1 MGALKIPKSQQQSS
15 LFKSGSK
22 HLEGLEESVLKNIEA
37 CVELAKITR
46 SSFGPNGM
54 NKMVINHLEKL
65 FVTSDAATILKE
77 LEVQHPAAKMLV
89 LNSRMQEQE
98 VGDGTNFVLIFAG
111 ALLEQAQ
118 SLIQMGLHPSEI
130 INGYTKAARF
140 VEAALPSLV
149 VETIQDVTNKEEMIK
164 ALRPVLMSKQYGNEA
179 LLTEICVTAA
189 QMVMGPNKSF
199 NPDNVRVCKIL
210 GSGITT
216 SKVVK
221 GMVFNRAAEG
231 SVTEATNA
239 KIAVFNVPMDFS
251 QTETKGTVLLKSA
264 DELLAF
270 SEGEEKIIDK
280 QIAEIA
286 ATGVKVVVAGGKVGE
301 LVLHF
306 LNKHNIMVV
315 RLLSKFDLRRL
326 CKAVGATP
334 LPRVGPP
341 TAEECGHCTSVKIV
355 EVGGTKVCVF
365 DQEDETSKIATV
377 VIRGSTR
384 NAMEDIERA
393 VDDGV
398 SVFKAFTD
406 DGRLV
411 PGAAASEMDLAQR
424 LMKEADKTPGLE
436 QYALR
441 KYAEAL
447 EVVPTALAENV
458 GFRAAEVVAK
468 LHAKHQAGESATGID
483 IDSEHGDVCNAVDA
497 GITDGLNTKIWGFR
511 LASEAATTV
520 LRVDQII
527 MSRPAGQGLPKQGV
541 QRDNDP

>member
-1 MGALKIPKSQQQSS
+1 MALKVPKGQQGS

-22 HLEGLEESVLKNIEA
+22 HLAGLEESVLKNVEA
-37 CVELAKITR
+37 CVDLAKITR

-111 ALLEQAQ
+111 ALLEASQ

-130 INGYTKAARF
+130 INGYTRAARY
-140 VEAALPSLV
+140 VETTLPSMV
-149 VETIQDVTNKEEMIK
+149 VHTVGDIRDK
-164 ALRPVLMSKQYGNEA
+164 ATMVRAIRPVLMSKQYGNED
-179 LLTEICVTAA
+179 LLTDVCVTAA
-189 QMVMGPNKSF
+189 QMVLPAQGKSF

-210 GSGITT
+210 GSGLVQT
-216 SKVVK
+216 KVIK
-221 GMVFNRAAEG
+221 GMVFNRATEG
-231 SVTEATNA
+231 SVTSKTNA
-239 KIAVFNVPMDFS
+239 KIAVFNVPMDFT
-251 QTETKGTVLLKSA
+251 QTETKGTVLLKNA
-264 DELLAF
+264 TELLEF
-270 SEGEEKIIDK
+270 SEGEEKIIDN

-286 ATGVKVVVAGGKVGE
+286 ATGVDVVVAGGKVGD

-334 LPRVGPP
+334 LPRVGAP
-341 TAEECGHCTSVKIV
+341 TAEECGSCSSVKVV
-355 EVGGTKVCVF
+355 EISGTKVCVF
-365 DQEDETSKIATV
+365 DQEGESSKVATI

-384 NAMEDIERA
+384 NSMEDIERA
-393 VDDGV
+393 VDDGI
-398 SVFKAFTD
+398 SVFKGLCE
-406 DGRLV
+406 DGRMV
-411 PGAAASEMDLAQR
+411 PGAAACEMDLARR
-424 LMKEADKTPGLE
+424 LTREADQCPGLE

-447 EVVPTALAENV
+447 EVIPTALAENV
-458 GFRAAEVVAK
+458 GMRSQEILSK
-468 LHAKHQAGESATGID
+468 LWVKHQAGESATGID
-483 IDSEHGDVCNAVDA
+483 INSDPGDVLNATEA
-497 GITDGLNTKIWGFR
+497 GILDSLNTKIWGFR

-527 MSRPAGQGLPKQGV
+527 MSRPAGQGLPNKGV
-541 QRDNDP
+541 KRDHDH

>member
-1 MGALKIPKSQQQSS
+1 MALKIPKNQKNS

-22 HLEGLEESVLKNIEA
+22 HMAGLEESVLTNIEA
-37 CVELAKITR
+37 CVTLARITR

-140 VEAALPSLV
+140 VESTLPSLV
-149 VETIQDVTNKEEMIK
+149 VDTVSDVRDPIVMKK
-164 ALRPVLMSKQYGNEA
+164 YLRPVLMSKQYGNED
-179 LLTEICVTAA
+179 LLTDICVTAA
-189 QMVMGPNKSF
+189 QMVLGPNAKSF

-210 GSGITT
+210 GSGMLT
-216 SKVVK
+216 SKVIK
-221 GMVFNRAAEG
+221 GMVFNRATEG
-231 SVTEATNA
+231 SVTEAVNA

-251 QTETKGTVLLKSA
+251 QTETKGTVLLKNA
-264 DELLAF
+264 DDLLKF
-270 SEGEEKIIDK
+270 SEGEEAIIDK
-280 QIAEIA
+280 QIADIA
-286 ATGVKVVVAGGKVGE
+286 ATGVNVVVAGGKVGD
-301 LVLHF
+301 LTLHF

-326 CKAVGATP
+326 CKAIGATP

-341 TAEECGHCTSVKIV
+341 TAEECGHCTSVKLV

-365 DQEDETSKIATV
+365 DQEEAESKIATI
-377 VIRGSTR
+377 VIRGATR

-393 VDDGV
+393 VDDGI
-398 SVFKAFTD
+398 SVFKAFCE
-406 DGRLV
+406 DGRV
-411 PGAAASEMDLAQR
+411 VAGAAACEMDLAMR
-424 LMKEADKTPGLE
+424 LNKEADKCPGLE

-447 EVVPTALAENV
+447 EVIPTALCENG
-458 GFRAAEVVAK
+458 GFRSQEMIAN
-468 LHAKHQAGESATGID
+468 LHAKHQAGESSAGID
-483 IDSEHGDVCNAVDA
+483 IAEEYGAICDATKA
-497 GITDGLNTKIWGFR
+497 GITDALNTKIWAFR
-511 LASEAATTV
+511 LASEAANTV

-527 MSRPAGQGLPKQGV
+527 MSRPAGQGLPKQGA
-541 QRDNDP
+541 QRDP